1 MVFSDNKWDFSFLKY
16 DEKSRI
22 KLSAS
27 AENYHGKSEQ
37 PLKASLK

>member
-1 MVFSDNKWDFSFLKY
+1 MVFSDNKSDFSFLKY

-27 AENYHGKSEQ
+27 AKNYHEKSEQ
-37 PLKASLK
+37 PLKASIE